1 MSKDKKVFSMSNTF
15 DKKVKRLTLTI
26 QDVPIY
32 ESPENK
38 DTLVGESATIFGTL
52 QMFTDSKK
60 TVKNI
65 NFTLPLTD
73 NKDFKDHVLS
83 MVQAA
88 IDLHEKKK

>member
-1 MSKDKKVFSMSNTF
+1 MKKLFNLTNTF
-15 DKKVKRLTLTI
+15 DGKVKRLSLII

-32 ESPENK
+32 ESPEKK

-52 QMFTDSKK
+52 QLYTDSKK
-60 TVKNI
+60 TVKNV

-88 IDLHEKKK
+88 LDLHEKKK